1 MRKNTK
7 PLLLATALTTLI
19 VAPALAADPKPKV
32 AGPTTYEQLDAAA
45 TKQMLEAIE
54 RSKPDNLKLKTSH
67 YRPILTVERQL
78 SKNEVKVRAMID
90 AIVDGAVI
98 YHIGD
103 TPKARR
109 QLVQKR
115 QQKHAIL
122 TSGTTALAIGKVG
135 DVVTLHLRRDAK
147 GVAFVT
153 NITR

>member
-1 MRKNTK
+1 MRMNTK
-7 PLLLATALTTLI
+7 PLLLATALTTLV
-19 VAPALAADPKPKV
+19 VAPALAADPTPKA
-32 AGPTTYEQLDAAA
+32 AGPTSYEQRDAAA
-45 TKQMLEAIE
+45 LKRNIE
-54 RSKPDNLKLKTSH
+54 VAERAKPDPKLKTSH
-67 YRPILTVERQL
+67 YRPVLTVERQL

-122 TSGTTALAIGKVG
+122 TSGATALAIGKVG